1 MRSALHDTERLLVV
15 LPSWVGDA
23 VMATP
28 ALRALRS
35 AAPRARIECAG
46 RPGLEAVLAGLP
58 GIDAFH
64 THSMR
69 GWLGPLTG
77 VRRFRRMHPDAV
89 LLLPNSPR
97 SAMFALATGAPV
109 RIGWARDGRGWMLS
123 HGLQPPKDRA
133 PRSAV
138 DWYADLVAWATR
150 QPVLD
155 RTVALAC
162 TPEQRAAGERL
173 LEGLPRPITILNPG
187 ANRPDKRWPAVRFG
201 DLARRL
207 LQARGGSVCV
217 TGGPTEA
224 DVVRQVVHASGDM
237 AVNLIERGVTLG
249 SLKAAIGMCDLL
261 VTNDTG
267 PRHLAAGM
275 GTRCVSLFGPTD
287 PRWAAL
293 HEAPGALR
301 EIQLL
306 AEPFLPAEIV
316 ADRVARFCGMH
327 RISAG
332 DALHACLRLLSTDR

>member
-1 MRSALHDTERLLVV
+1 MRAPLLGISRLLVV

-28 ALRALRS
+28 ALRALRES
-35 AAPRARIECAG
+35 LPDARIEGLG
-46 RPGLEAVLAGLP
+46 RPGLDAVLEGLP
-58 GIDAFH
+58 SLDAFH
-64 THSMR
+64 LHTMR
-69 GWLGPLTG
+69 GWLGPFTG
-77 VRRFRRMHPDAV
+77 AGRFRAMGFDAV

-97 SAMFALATGAPV
+97 SGLFALATGAP
-109 RIGWARDGRGWMLS
+109 RRLGWSRDGRGWMLT
-123 HGLQPPKDRA
+123 HRLAAPKDRA

-138 DWYADLVAWATR
+138 DWYADLAAWALQR
-150 QPVLD
+150 PVND

-162 TPEQRAAGERL
+162 SEAQRAAGERL

-187 ANRPDKRWPAVRFG
+187 ANREDKRWPAARFG
-201 DLARRL
+201 TLARRL
-207 LQARGGSVCV
+207 LEARGGSVCV
-217 TGGPTEA
+217 TGGPAEA
-224 DVVRQVVHASGDM
+224 AVVRAVVQASGDR
-237 AVNLIERGVTLG
+237 AIDLIARGVTLG
-249 SLKAAIGMCDLL
+249 SLKAAIGLADLL

-293 HEAPGALR
+293 HEATGPAR

-316 ADRVARFCGMH
+316 ADRVARFCGME
-327 RISAG
+327 RIGVG
-332 DALHACLRLLSTDR
+332 DVEHACVRLLHR